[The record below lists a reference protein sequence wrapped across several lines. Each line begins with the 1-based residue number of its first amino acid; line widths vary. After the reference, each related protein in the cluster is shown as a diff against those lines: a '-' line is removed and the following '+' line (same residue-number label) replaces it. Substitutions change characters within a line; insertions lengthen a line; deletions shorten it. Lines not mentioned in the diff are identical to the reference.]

1 MKTIIRFLVLSI
13 LIGMGTCCYAKKYKH
28 VYTGV
33 VEKFQY
39 YDFSTY
45 IKYSTNKLEYFVDLE
60 DEEDGEGVILQDEI
74 DTIISEVIKEMQS
87 MYTLQDWSINY
98 PNVYSD
104 FECRIYDKV
113 TTEFSNVDFRII
125 KVRFYWSCS
134 SNITVHKYED

>member
-60 DEEDGEGVILQDEI
+60 DEEDGKGVILSDEI
-74 DTIISEVIKEMQS
+74 DIIISEVIKEMQS

-98 PNVYSD
+98 LNVYSD

-113 TTEFSNVDFRII
+113 TTEFPNVDFRMI
-125 KVRFYWSCS
+125 KLKFYWSCS

>member
-1 MKTIIRFLVLSI
+1 MVLSI

-39 YDFSTY
+39 YDFSTQ
-45 IKYSTNKLEYFVDLE
+45 IKYSVNTREYFVDLE
-60 DEEDGEGVILQDEI
+60 DEEDGEGVILHDEI

-113 TTEFSNVDFRII
+113 TTEFSNVDFRMI
-125 KVRFYWSCS
+125 KLKFYWSCS

>member
-33 VEKFQY
+33 VEKFKY
-39 YDFSTY
+39 YDFSTQ
-45 IKYSTNKLEYFVDLE
+45 IKYTTNKLEYFVDHEEKE
-60 DEEDGEGVILQDEI
+60 DCEGVILQDEI

-134 SNITVHKYED
+134 SNITVYKYED

>member
-13 LIGMGTCCYAKKYKH
+13 LIGISTCCYAKKHKH

-60 DEEDGEGVILQDEI
+60 DEEDGKGVILSDEI

-134 SNITVHKYED
+134 SNITVYKYED

>member
-13 LIGMGTCCYAKKYKH
+13 LIGISTCCYAKKYKH

-39 YDFSTY
+39 YDFSTQ
-45 IKYSTNKLEYFVDLE
+45 IKYSVNTREYFVDLE
-60 DEEDGEGVILQDEI
+60 DEEDGEGLILQDEI

-134 SNITVHKYED
+134 SNITVYKYED

>member
-28 VYTGV
+28 DYTGV

-39 YDFSTY
+39 YDFSIH
-45 IKYSTNKLEYFVDLE
+45 IKYSTNIREYFVDIE
-60 DEEDGEGVILQDEI
+60 DEEDGEGVILHDEI

-87 MYTLQDWSINY
+87 IYTLQDWSINY

-104 FECRIYDKV
+104 FECRILDKV
-113 TTEFSNVDFRII
+113 NDEFPNVDFRMI
-125 KVRFYWSCS
+125 KVRFFWGCS
-134 SNITVHKYED
+134 SNN